1 MNSSTEK
8 IKEEFAK
15 RIHKAMDDKNYP
27 VRGRARVL
35 SREFDVSDKGAGKWL
50 KGEAIPETS
59 KIPLLADFLGVS
71 AEWLLNGTGDSEQKT
86 YVGEVFGNVRPSE
99 RILRKIPVL
108 DFVQA
113 GAWREVAYDGLNP
126 KSETYTTYEGIN
138 PKAVFSLIVD
148 GMSMA
153 PEFKPGDEI
162 VVDAAKVPVPGSLVV
177 AQEIQHGSALTTFK
191 KYRVIGINEHGVDI
205 IELVPLNPD
214 YPTYNSTQ
222 IEISIIGV
230 VVQHHREFKY

>member
-1 MNSSTEK
+1 MNSTTEK

-15 RIHKAMDDKNYP
+15 RINKAMDDKNYP
-27 VRGRARVL
+27 LRGRARVL
-35 SREFDVSDKGAGKWL
+35 SREFGVSDKGAGKWL

-71 AEWLLNGTGDSEQKT
+71 AEWLLNGASDAANSGNSS
-86 YVGEVFGNVRPSE
+86 EVFGNVRPTGKV
-99 RILRKIPVL
+99 LREIPVL

-113 GAWREVAYDGLNP
+113 GMWKEVAYDGLNP
-126 KSETYTTYEGIN
+126 KGRAYTTYEGVT
-138 PKAVFSLIVD
+138 PKAVFSLTID

-153 PEFKPGDEI
+153 PDFLPGDEI
-162 VVDAAKVPVPGSLVV
+162 VVDAAKSPVPGSLVV
-177 AQEIQHGSALTTFK
+177 AQETQHGTALTTFK
-191 KYRVIGINEHGVDI
+191 KYRVVGVNEHGVDI

-214 YPTYNSTQ
+214 YPTYNSMQ

>member
-1 MNSSTEK
+1 METIADRLQRALDAKKLSWSKAATMIGLSPQAPSKWKKGQISKETLEKLASLLEVDVGWLITGNDSTPPPQQTT
-8 IKEEFAK
+8 
-15 RIHKAMDDKNYP
+15 DSPP
-27 VRGRARVL
+27 VA
-35 SREFDVSDKGAGKWL
+35 SDG
-50 KGEAIPETS
+50 
-59 KIPLLADFLGVS
+59 
-71 AEWLLNGTGDSEQKT
+71 
-86 YVGEVFGNVRPSE
+86 FGNVKPSE

-113 GAWREVAYDGLNP
+113 GAWREVAYDGLHP
-126 KSETYTTYEGIN
+126 RGETYTTYEGIN